1 MIFPRRRW
9 AIRVIEK
16 AGFATQSREGT
27 ILLDLLVQAS
37 KQNSPTGSLPTAEQ
51 VLTSALRMVENQFA
65 IIKVAEALAVSPLA
79 AETALARL
87 PQAAIAVAAEHGMKQ
102 FVEIAIRQRPQSY

>member
-16 AGFATQSREGT
+16 AGFATQSREAT
-27 ILLDLLVQAS
+27 ILLDLLVRAS
-37 KQNSPTGSLPTAEQ
+37 KQNSPMGSLPTAEQ
-51 VLTSALRMVENQFA
+51 VLISALRMVENQFA
-65 IIKVAEALAVSPLA
+65 IIKVAEELAVSPLA

-87 PQAAIAVAAEHGMKQ
+87 SQAAIAVAAERGMKQ
-102 FVEIAIRQRPQSY
+102 FAEIAIRQRPQSY